1 MQTSYNKEGQ
11 LVSEKWHDGDNNLKA
26 HYKYVYDGQGNIVR
40 SVDIFSNKEYNYTY
54 EDGRIMRATESTIVL
69 NSSEMVIRKTLV
81 NSIFY
86 SYDENGRQTKKRVI
100 PASGSERVTE
110 YEYPSDNA
118 QVARFSVGERM
129 IMSHSRTDSFG
140 RKVFDELQLGGG
152 VLSRQ
157 YSCHTGEYTAEHQE
171 NEKIKSSAVTQLV
184 REVVFA
190 DGRTLSYEYDAEE
203 RITKVVDSETGTTEY
218 TYDALGQLLTEKVN
232 DVTTGYAYDNY
243 GNIIEKGVCDENGNI
258 TEATKHTYTYGANA
272 WKDLLTAYDGQ
283 SITYDAQGNPT
294 GYMGHSLTWE
304 KGRQLKSFD
313 ANTYTYNANGIRT
326 SKTVNG
332 VKHTYM
338 LEGTKILRETWGAN
352 TLIPLYDCEDS
363 ICGILYN
370 NAPYYFRKNL
380 QGDVIAVTDADA
392 NDVCGYSYDA
402 WGVCTV
408 IYDSSNCGIA
418 TINPFRYRG
427 YYYDQEIGMYYLQ
440 SRYYNPLIGRF
451 VNADEPVFACD
462 CLESTYINKYMM
474 HNLLIYCY
482 NNPICLSDSS
492 GYYAMYLYGDDQRIA
507 ADINVREIRKK
518 YLVYKYFISNENDF
532 TNVWNRKC
540 TTQGGK
546 LAKIDIMIINLH
558 GSPHSVSHINFS
570 KLKKRKI
577 DTLILLSCNAG
588 HIDYIRTNPATI
600 FYLNHDIRQLVC
612 CDGTHYRDPHQE
624 KKILFFY
631 KKKARTEHRVIG
643 DDTYNRFLINNKNR
657 PSQGFILYRSKLNN
671 HINGWISIG
680 HTFKNIS
687 SLLKKVGKW

>member
-110 YEYPSDNA
+110 YEYPSDSA
-118 QVARFSVGERM
+118 QVSRFSVGERM
-129 IMSHSRTDSFG
+129 ITSHSKTDSFG
-140 RKVFDELQLGGG
+140 RKVFDELQLGSG

-157 YSCHTGEYTAEHQE
+157 YSYHTGEYTDEHQE

-283 SITYDAQGNPT
+283 SITYDIQGNPT

-408 IYDSSNCGIA
+408 TYDTSGAGIGE
-418 TINPFRYRG
+418 INPYRYRS
-427 YYYDQEIGMYYLQ
+427 YYYDSEIGMYYLQ
-440 SRYYNPLIGRF
+440 SRYYDPIIGRYIIF
-451 VNADEPVFACD
+451 DEIETVCLNTDSLTPNVF
-462 CLESTYINKYMM
+462 
-474 HNLLIYCY
+474 IYCK
-482 NNPICLSDSS
+482 NNHVNEKDETGMFSFSDLFSKISSFIQRLFQRFMDNLKKQIQITSKYIKISITVIKLVLDLAITIVVNKFLKWSIEKIIGIVMKKYIKKSTNSFVEFLGKVLSHSATKWLIKALILRAMNLGYVRSTSNALKSIFIDSIIPS
-492 GYYAMYLYGDDQRIA
+492 SL
-507 ADINVREIRKK
+507 DINRILPVTLI
-518 YLVYKYFISNENDF
+518 IS
-532 TNVWNRKC
+532 R
-540 TTQGGK
+540 
-546 LAKIDIMIINLH
+546 IN
-558 GSPHSVSHINFS
+558 SISAACSSVS
-570 KLKKRKI
+570 
-577 DTLILLSCNAG
+577 
-588 HIDYIRTNPATI
+588 
-600 FYLNHDIRQLVC
+600 
-612 CDGTHYRDPHQE
+612 
-624 KKILFFY
+624 
-631 KKKARTEHRVIG
+631 
-643 DDTYNRFLINNKNR
+643 
-657 PSQGFILYRSKLNN
+657 GFIAFILDLADR
-671 HINGWISIG
+671 
-680 HTFKNIS
+680 
-687 SLLKKVGKW
+687 KWDDYLTIRFT